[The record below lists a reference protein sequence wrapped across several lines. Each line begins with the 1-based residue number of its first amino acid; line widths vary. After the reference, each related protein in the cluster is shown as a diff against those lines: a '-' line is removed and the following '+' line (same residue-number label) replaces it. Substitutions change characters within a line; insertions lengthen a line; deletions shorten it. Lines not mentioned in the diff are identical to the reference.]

1 MRGWVQTVAVCVWAG
16 FAPFAPVAVQIS
28 QAGQLPEDV
37 HSVSRS
43 RLPPVD
49 REELDPA
56 RREAY
61 DAATRA
67 TGSGGAPS
75 GAAALRLHGSG
86 TDLRFSGPLGRRL
99 TELAILTT
107 AREHDQ
113 PYEWALHELD
123 ALAVGLDELLVDVV
137 RHRKPIAGVGDPEA
151 IIMEVGRELF
161 TTRRLGS
168 DTYARAL
175 ARLGKTNL
183 VDLIDLMG
191 RYAST
196 AATLTAFN
204 QQMPMGWRQ
213 SLPLPFTYPDD
224 IHPDSRSRL
233 SLRPGPY
240 RTSVSALYG
249 RMASPGGL
257 GPGQIRAYGEGLQ
270 TLEARVGERLM
281 MLAILVT
288 ARAHDS
294 QYDWTVNEPKALE
307 AGLEPEVIDV
317 IRHRGP
323 LDGLDE
329 KDATVIAFA
338 RELFADYNVGAET
351 YARAVSAFGERDLV
365 DIVGLVGA
373 HAADAA
379 VLAAFDQQLPEGVE
393 LLLPLR

>member
-1 MRGWVQTVAVCVWAG
+1 MRGWVQTVAVCIWAG
-16 FAPFAPVAVQIS
+16 FAPVTVQIS
-28 QAGQLPEDV
+28 QAGQLPEDL
-37 HSVSRS
+37 HPVSRS
-43 RLPPVD
+43 RLPPID

-56 RREAY
+56 RRETY
-61 DAATRA
+61 DAAMRA
-67 TGSGGAPS
+67 AGSGSAPTS
-75 GAAALRLHGSG
+75 AAALRLHGSG

-123 ALAVGLDELLVDVV
+123 ALAVGLDELLIDVV
-137 RHRKPIAGVGDPEA
+137 RHRKPITGVGDPEA

-196 AATLTAFN
+196 AATLTAVN

-213 SLPLPFTYPDD
+213 SLPLPFTYADD

-233 SLRPGPY
+233 PLRPGPY
-240 RTSVSALYG
+240 RSSVSALYG
-249 RMASPGGL
+249 RLASPGGL
-257 GPGQIRAYGEGLQ
+257 GPGQIRAYGDGLQ

-281 MLAILVT
+281 MLAILVA

-307 AGLEPEVIDV
+307 VGLEPEVIDV
-317 IRHRGP
+317 MRHRGP

-329 KDATVIAFA
+329 KDATLITFA
-338 RELFADYNVGAET
+338 RELFGDYNVGAET
-351 YARAVSAFGERDLV
+351 YARAAGAFGDRDLV
-365 DIVGLVGA
+365 DIVGLMGA

-393 LLLPLR
+393 PLLPLP

>member
-1 MRGWVQTVAVCVWAG
+1 MRGCVQTVAVCVWVG
-16 FAPFAPVAVQIS
+16 FAPVALQTS
-28 QAGQLPEDV
+28 EAGQLPDDV
-37 HSVSRS
+37 HPVSRS
-43 RLPPVD
+43 RLPPID

-61 DAATRA
+61 DAAMRA
-67 TGSGGAPS
+67 SASGGFPT

-123 ALAVGLDELLVDVV
+123 ALAVGLEELLIDVV
-137 RHRKPIAGVGDPEA
+137 RHRKPITSVGDPEA

-161 TTRRLGS
+161 TTRTLRS

-213 SLPLPFTYPDD
+213 SLSLPFTYPDD

-233 SLRPGPY
+233 PLRPGPY

-257 GPGQIRAYGEGLQ
+257 GPGQIRAYGQGLE

-294 QYDWTVNEPKALE
+294 QYDWTVNEPKGLE
-307 AGLEPEVIDV
+307 AGLEAEVTDV

-329 KDATVIAFA
+329 QDAALIAFA
-338 RELFADYNVGAET
+338 RELFGDHNVGAET
-351 YARAVSAFGERDLV
+351 YTRAASAFGERDLV
-365 DIVGLVGA
+365 DIVGLMGA

-379 VLAAFDQQLPEGVE
+379 VLSAFDQQLPDGVE
-393 LLLPLR
+393 PLLPLP

>member
-1 MRGWVQTVAVCVWAG
+1 MRRWVQTVAVCGWAG
-16 FAPFAPVAVQIS
+16 FAPVAVQIS

-37 HSVSRS
+37 HPVSRS
-43 RLPPVD
+43 RLPPID
-49 REELDPA
+49 REDLDAA
-56 RREAY
+56 RRGAY
-61 DAATRA
+61 DSAMRA
-67 TGSGGAPS
+67 PGAEGAPM

-86 TDLRFSGPLGRRL
+86 TDPRFSGPLGRRL

-123 ALAVGLDELLVDVV
+123 ALAVGLDDVLIDVV
-137 RHRKPIAGVGDPEA
+137 RHRKPITGVGDPEA

-161 TTRRLGS
+161 TSRRLGS

-233 SLRPGPY
+233 PLRPGPY
-240 RTSVSALYG
+240 QTSVSALYG

-281 MLAILVT
+281 MVAILAT

-294 QYDWTVNEPKALE
+294 QYDWTMNEPRALE

-317 IRHRGP
+317 VRHRLP

-329 KDATVIAFA
+329 KYAALIAFA
-338 RELFADYNVGAET
+338 RELFGDLNAGADT
-351 YARAVSAFGERDLV
+351 YARAASAFGETDLV
-365 DIVGLVGA
+365 DIVALMGA

-393 LLLPLR
+393 LLLSLP

>member
-1 MRGWVQTVAVCVWAG
+1 MRQWVCTAAVCVWAG
-16 FAPFAPVAVQIS
+16 FVPLGGQVARG
-28 QAGQLPEDV
+28 GQLPDDV
-37 HSVSRS
+37 HPVSRS
-43 RLPPVD
+43 RLPPIE

-56 RREAY
+56 RREVY
-61 DAATRA
+61 DAAMRA
-67 TGSGGAPS
+67 AGSAGAPM

-123 ALAVGLDELLVDVV
+123 ALAVGLDEGLIDVV
-137 RHRKPIAGVGDPEA
+137 RHRKPITDVGDPEA

-161 TTRRLGS
+161 TTRRVSPG
-168 DTYARAL
+168 TYARAL

-183 VDLIDLMG
+183 ADLIDLMG

-233 SLRPGPY
+233 LLRAGPFQ
-240 RTSVSALYG
+240 TSVSVLYG
-249 RMASPGGL
+249 RLASPGGI
-257 GPGQIRAYGEGLQ
+257 GPGQIRSYGEGLQ
-270 TLEARVGERLM
+270 SLEARVGERLM

-294 QYDWTVNEPKALE
+294 QYDWTVHEPNALE
-307 AGLEPEVIDV
+307 AGVEPEVIETL
-317 IRHRGP
+317 RHSRP
-323 LDGLDE
+323 LDSLGE
-329 KDATVIAFA
+329 KDGALVAFA
-338 RELFADYNVGAET
+338 RELFGDYNVGAET
-351 YARAVSAFGERDLV
+351 YSRAASAFGVRDLV
-365 DIVGLVGA
+365 DIVALMGA

-393 LLLPLR
+393 PLLPLP

>member
-1 MRGWVQTVAVCVWAG
+1 MRRWLQTAIILAWAG
-16 FAPFAPVAVQIS
+16 SIPTGVRVAH
-28 QAGQLPEDV
+28 AGQLPDDV
-37 HSVSRS
+37 HPVSRS
-43 RLPPVD
+43 RLAPIE
-49 REELDPA
+49 REELDA
-56 RREAY
+56 DRRAAY
-61 DAATRA
+61 NATVQV
-67 TGSGGAPS
+67 G

-86 TDLRFSGPLGRRL
+86 TDLRFSGPLGRPL

-123 ALAVGLDELLVDVV
+123 ALAVGLDEVLIDVV
-137 RHRKPIAGVGDPEA
+137 RHRKPVTGVGDPEA
-151 IIMEVGRELF
+151 IIMAVGRELF

-168 DTYARAL
+168 DTYANAL
-175 ARLGKTNL
+175 TRLGKTNL

-204 QQMPMGWRQ
+204 QQMPLGWRQ
-213 SLPLPFTYPDD
+213 SLPLSFTYPDD

-233 SLRPGPY
+233 PLRPGPY
-240 RTSVSALYG
+240 QTSVSALYG

-281 MLAILVT
+281 MLVILVT

-294 QYDWTVNEPKALE
+294 QYDWTMNEPRALE
-307 AGLEPEVIDV
+307 AGVAPELIDTV
-317 IRHRGP
+317 RHRRP

-329 KDATVIAFA
+329 EDAVLIAFA
-338 RELFADYNVGAET
+338 RELFGDYNVGAGT
-351 YARAVSAFGERDLV
+351 YVRAASAFGETNLV
-365 DIVGLVGA
+365 DMVALMGA

-379 VLAAFDQQLPEGVE
+379 VLAAFDQQLPDGRQP
-393 LLLPLR
+393 LLPLP